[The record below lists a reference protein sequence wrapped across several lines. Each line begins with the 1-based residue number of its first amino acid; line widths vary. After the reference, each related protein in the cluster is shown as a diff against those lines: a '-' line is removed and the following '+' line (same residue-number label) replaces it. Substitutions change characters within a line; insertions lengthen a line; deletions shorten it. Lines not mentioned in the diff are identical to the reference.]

1 MSWFDTA
8 NLANL
13 AKSAV
18 KDAQKALDMALDIKE
33 EEKNQEIENKG
44 LKRKNSAAASVWGS
58 FSGSFF
64 DSSTVGGDEN
74 PITPSDHPPTLHEE
88 PVSSQPVTTNDAA
101 SSQHIAN
108 KETVFSEPVSSQPM
122 SRSEPMCTN
131 SEPVASQ
138 PKSSIHQLSSMSEQS
153 SSSNYLKEQSICS
166 ISYPIPNDQ
175 ISSPI
180 DLVSQEDND
189 DFPSSTSEMSSVLT
203 GSSEGEI
210 VLLSSPCED
219 KFSSSRLVVECDNPT
234 LESPMSDDGSS
245 PSPGGELQSVDLYSP
260 SSIEVISPSSVE
272 VCSPS
277 SIEIISP
284 SSVEL
289 ITDSPEDG
297 GFIDTDEDFSKE
309 PEEKKVCVSGTV
321 KFSDIS
327 LEESMSQDLDSSMS
341 SDRTLMESVISEA
354 GEVRESDLVQSD
366 EDVSYFTNTEIH
378 VVAPAAVT
386 VASDCDTGLLEEAM
400 AEHEKKSG
408 TSSSG
413 SSEIVKI
420 ESLPPSGATS
430 CDELESYTATSS
442 DIEVISSPGSG
453 RGFSRH
459 SMPVLRRPES
469 SGSDESSGGSKGHHR
484 QISDQSVPEE
494 PEVCQQRVTE
504 LEACLDLKEGQI
516 GDMRKKVGQL
526 EAVITAREGRLMA
539 VSREIAQLQEESGQ
553 MSVRLDN
560 AIREGEKEKV
570 VGIEATTRLEAMER
584 KMAGV
589 LGERD
594 RVVAEA
600 KRMKEAVAG
609 RMSSADVAEQM
620 EEKDEII
627 NDLRS
632 EGEALSRQAGKQA
645 ETIRKLR
652 CKDNDLEAELKKVK
666 AEAEKLKS
674 ENERLDKSLSAK
686 NDLEGSQIAAIQSLT
701 AANQAWEAES
711 NKHKSDLEDSTEKV
725 LGLRTSL
732 ESAYREMAEMK
743 RKLEEAAGEAVAEA
757 LSKEVAAK
765 TEAVEQ
771 LGQATRM
778 FEMERNE
785 LLGRFEE
792 MRADLG
798 SAERTANRREDQ
810 LMREV
815 ADLSARLEASESRH
829 GDLGE
834 CVATATRPLLRQ
846 IETLQAGL
854 REQTIAGERVE
865 MSLTERLNQVSTS
878 LAAAQERERSTGEQ
892 YRVAAGR
899 LSAQEG
905 SAEAM
910 RKKVAE
916 VEAKME
922 VEAGR
927 FKVLEA
933 ARNKEASVAEALKAS
948 FADEIA
954 ELKREKEFL
963 EVSLEG
969 EKLETENTKKKS
981 IALVEQLKERDRRVR
996 ELQAEMDLRYSQ
1008 NRSTPRNDSI
1018 RSSPTPS
1025 LSQLSHIASTGS
1037 LSDFSRDPSFSRD
1050 PWPEEVFTGPSYS
1063 SSLYESARMGNT
1075 TALVESLTSQL
1086 KLKEGELAQL
1096 QMEAG
1101 NLERV
1106 REGMGGEL
1114 TKLATRAEAA
1124 DMLEGRLKEME
1135 GEFEEMKGKYQ
1146 TMLTMYGEKM
1156 EEAEELRLDLQ
1167 DVKEVY
1173 KTQIDQ
1179 LLKQHNNQE

>member
-1 MSWFDTA
+1 MSWFDSA

-18 KDAQKALDMALDIKE
+18 KEAQKTLDMALDIKD
-33 EEKNQEIENKG
+33 EEKNQQEIENKG

-64 DSSTVGGDEN
+64 DSSTVGGDEKES
-74 PITPSDHPPTLHEE
+74 PSEHPPTLHEE
-88 PVSSQPVTTNDAA
+88 PVSSQPVTTIEAA
-101 SSQHIAN
+101 PN
-108 KETVFSEPVSSQPM
+108 KQPVFSEPVSSKSMPEPVSSKSMPEPVSSQPM
-122 SRSEPMCTN
+122 SRSEPVNTN

-138 PKSSIHQLSSMSEQS
+138 PKSSIHQLSSMSEHPKEQS
-153 SSSNYLKEQSICS
+153 SSSSSSSFL
-166 ISYPIPNDQ
+166 IPNDQ
-175 ISSPI
+175 ICSTI
-180 DLVSQEDND
+180 DP
-189 DFPSSTSEMSSVLT
+189 DFHSSTSEMSSVLT

-210 VLLSSPCED
+210 VLLSSPCDD

-245 PSPGGELQSVDLYSP
+245 PSPGDEMQSVDLYSP

-289 ITDSPEDG
+289 ITDSPED
-297 GFIDTDEDFSKE
+297 TDDDKE
-309 PEEKKVCVSGTV
+309 PEEKKVCVPGLV

-354 GEVRESDLVQSD
+354 GDVRESDLVQSD
-366 EDVSYFTNTEIH
+366 EDVSYFTNTEIR
-378 VVAPAAVT
+378 VLPPAAVT

-400 AEHEKKSG
+400 VENEKKSG

-430 CDELESYTATSS
+430 CDELDSYTATSS
-442 DIEVISSPGSG
+442 DIEVISSPGYSK
-453 RGFSRH
+453 GFTRH
-459 SMPVLRRPES
+459 SSNVIRRPES
-469 SGSDESSGGSKGHHR
+469 SGSEESSGGVKGHQR

-504 LEACLDLKEGQI
+504 LEASLDLKEGQV
-516 GDMRKKVGQL
+516 GDLRKKVGQL

-553 MSVRLDN
+553 MSVRLEK
-560 AIREGEKEKV
+560 AIREGDRERVAGK
-570 VGIEATTRLEAMER
+570 EATSRLEAMEK
-584 KMAGV
+584 KMGGV
-589 LGERD
+589 IGERD
-594 RVVAEA
+594 RAVVEA
-600 KRMKEAVAG
+600 KKMKEAVAG
-609 RMSSADVAEQM
+609 RMSSKDVAEQM

-627 NDLRS
+627 KDLTS

-645 ETIRKLR
+645 ESIRKLR
-652 CKDNDLEAELKKVK
+652 SKNNDMEAELKKVK
-666 AEAEKLKS
+666 AEAEKLKT

-686 NDLEGSQIAAIQSLT
+686 NELEGSQIAAIQNLT
-701 AANQAWEAES
+701 SANQAWEAES

-743 RKLEEAAGEAVAEA
+743 RKLEDAAGEAVAEA
-757 LSKEVAAK
+757 LSKEVSAK
-765 TEAVEQ
+765 TEAIEQ
-771 LGQATRM
+771 LGQAKRM
-778 FEMERNE
+778 FDTERNE

-905 SAEAM
+905 SVETM
-910 RKKVAE
+910 RRKVAE
-916 VEAKME
+916 AETEKE

-927 FKVLEA
+927 FKALEA

-969 EKLETENTKKKS
+969 EKLETENNKKKS
-981 IALVEQLKERDRRVR
+981 IALMEQLKERDRRVR

-1008 NRSTPRNDSI
+1008 NRSTPRNDRSTPRPDSI

-1037 LSDFSRDPSFSRD
+1037 LSDFSRDP
-1050 PWPEEVFTGPSYS
+1050 WPEDVFTGPSYS
-1063 SSLYESARMGNT
+1063 SSLYESARLGNT

-1086 KLKEGELAQL
+1086 KLKEGEVAQL

-1124 DMLEGRLKEME
+1124 DMLEGRLRQME

-1179 LLKQHNNQE
+1179 LLKQHSNQE